1 MYRQKMDFSSW
12 VWMVSFPKYSHIC
25 GNGTLQWGW
34 TVLKYITLHGQHQ
47 RFELWYI
54 TDIPWQIVVYNKLS
68 DIPLSVSTI
77 KELRN
82 V

>member
-1 MYRQKMDFSSW
+1 MGLDSTE
-12 VWMVSFPKYSHIC
+12 I
-25 GNGTLQWGW
+25 
-34 TVLKYITLHGQHQ
+34 YITLHGQHQ

-54 TDIPWQIVVYNKLS
+54 TDIPWQIMVYNKLS
-68 DIPLSVSTI
+68 DVPLSVSTI